1 MSTDETRGCYGC
13 SEAVGR
19 CREEAQNVVHE
30 TPSPPRGP
38 VLCLRFARVWQCGRW
53 FPTTRERRRDCPLLL
68 YASYLVLEEQ
78 EKSRIAV
85 IHCGQSAE

>member
-1 MSTDETRGCYGC
+1 MD
-13 SEAVGR
+13 
-19 CREEAQNVVHE
+19 AQRQWAGVERKHRMWFMRRRVHHE
-30 TPSPPRGP
+30 D
-38 VLCLRFARVWQCGRW
+38 LCLRFARVWQCGRW

-68 YASYLVLEEQ
+68 YASYLVFEEQ